1 MMASKEQPK
10 HVTPKSLNFNRLE
23 VDRLNFEN
31 KLLLER
37 LKTVPPVLDRNKM
50 ERDFARHCKIGAHL
64 RRRQIKPLNLS
75 PKGNENVSQEKSLA
89 LGGSFDAAS
98 YISQQA
104 SSIVFNGGDSSI
116 LSTGL
121 MGAEESPIKSMT
133 EFRKHVLSSKKH
145 NFIPTIKTNPSSGGE
160 NRHEYSHNPTSN

>member
-1 MMASKEQPK
+1 MMANKVQPK
-10 HVTPKSLNFNRLE
+10 HPIPKSLNFNRLE

-75 PKGNENVSQEKSLA
+75 PKGDENESQEKSLA

-133 EFRKHVLSSKKH
+133 EFRKHVLGSKKQ
-145 NFIPTIKTNPSSGGE
+145 NFIPSLKTNTQGE
-160 NRHEYSHNPTSN
+160 ERENKYEYSHNPQS